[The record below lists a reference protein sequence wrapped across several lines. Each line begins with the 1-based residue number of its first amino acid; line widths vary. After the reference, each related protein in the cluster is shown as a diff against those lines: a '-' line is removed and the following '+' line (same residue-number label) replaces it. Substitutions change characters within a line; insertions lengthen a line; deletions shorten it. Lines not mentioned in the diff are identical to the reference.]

1 MGRVIN
7 TDSTGK
13 QRNQQMRLA
22 AEMLRRLSVK
32 AGLDDEARDMAAT
45 LIFALR
51 KVDEGIESSASVW
64 DNRDYYMK
72 AEELRQRWAWAGRI
86 ADELQAMI
94 IQDRWADL
102 PALLAKLFPK
112 VSDITVVKFT
122 SKEADWAGNYNRLI
136 AEQSPR

>member
-45 LIFALR
+45 MIFALR
-51 KVDEGIESSASVW
+51 KVDEGIEASASVW

-72 AEELRQRWAWAGRI
+72 AEELRQRWAWAGRM
-86 ADELQAMI
+86 ADELQAMVME
-94 IQDRWADL
+94 DRWEDL

-112 VSDITVVKFT
+112 VSDITVIKFT
-122 SKEADWAGNYNRLI
+122 SKETDWAGNYSRLMK
-136 AEQSPR
+136 EKPVR

>member
-86 ADELQAMI
+86 ADELQAII

-122 SKEADWAGNYNRLI
+122 SKEADWVGNYNRLM
-136 AEQSPR
+136 AEQTPR